1 MDLIADGLLIATAM
15 TAGLYCMVLSRRLR
29 RLTDSGNSIGPQI
42 EALDRALGDT
52 RAALAETREGVSEL
66 RSSTKAVIAELTR
79 ETARGEDIAELIER
93 GVGEA
98 KATMQ
103 RLYEAADRI
112 EAHENRSAAQVT
124 LAGENDPDAPPDA
137 PPDGDGDAGAGEDEP
152 AVETQPGPGD
162 HPPIDWT
169 DDSAE
174 PAGEPVEADGA
185 TGPKVALPEGK
196 IVEAEVVASAAPP
209 ATASERTGSILKAER
224 VVL

>member
-15 TAGLYCMVLSRRLR
+15 TAGLYCLVLSKRLR
-29 RLTDSGNSIGPQI
+29 RLTDSGSAIGPQI
-42 EALDRALGDT
+42 EALDQALGDT

-112 EAHENRSAAQVT
+112 EAYENRPAKANH
-124 LAGENDPDAPPDA
+124 AGEGDPDGP
-137 PPDGDGDAGAGEDEP
+137 PPDGPSDAGAGEAAPVTE
-152 AVETQPGPGD
+152 VQPGSPADEAGLRRGD
-162 HPPIDWT
+162 VIIEVNRIEIADLGELREQLKSGDKT
-169 DDSAE
+169 VLMLIRRDDSTLYL
-174 PAGEPVEADGA
+174 PMKRAG
-185 TGPKVALPEGK
+185 
-196 IVEAEVVASAAPP
+196 
-209 ATASERTGSILKAER
+209 
-224 VVL
+224 